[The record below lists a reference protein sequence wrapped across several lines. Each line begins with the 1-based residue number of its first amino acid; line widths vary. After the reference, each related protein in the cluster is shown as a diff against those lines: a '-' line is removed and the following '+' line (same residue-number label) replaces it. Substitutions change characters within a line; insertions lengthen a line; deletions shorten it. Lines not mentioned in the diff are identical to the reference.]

1 MADPKQPGFF
11 EFHAVDP
18 FATSMILYGLV
29 SINSLV
35 DVNYRLL
42 ELGAANLNTPKARFF
57 WYYFSSSLSYF
68 IRALFGLFVLIL
80 LVCIITA
87 VITVII
93 KVFAGVKH
101 DNGPSANAIMNTMKS
116 DLSRAVLDQVK
127 KTADF
132 IMNVYTIK
140 SDNKFMYKKL
150 PDLIKLF
157 MLILPLFM
165 LLMIASFAISLY
177 TPIINPDEESKKS
190 SVMSTNH
197 HYIYFML
204 VFFVIIFIGLFL
216 YTYIKTH

>member
-18 FATSMILYGLV
+18 FATSMILYSLV

-80 LVCIITA
+80 LVCIIAA
-87 VITVII
+87 VITVMI
-93 KVFAGVKH
+93 KVFAGTK
-101 DNGPSANAIMNTMKS
+101 DDGLSANAIMNTMKS

-127 KTADF
+127 KTANF

-157 MLILPLFM
+157 LLVLPLFM
-165 LLMIASFAISLY
+165 LLMMTSFAISLY
-177 TPIINPDEESKKS
+177 TPINNPDEESKKS

-216 YTYIKTH
+216 YTYIKSP

>member
-68 IRALFGLFVLIL
+68 IRSLFGLFVLIL

-87 VITVII
+87 IIAVII
-93 KVFAGVKH
+93 KVFSGVK
-101 DNGPSANAIMNTMKS
+101 DDGLSANAIMKNIKS
-116 DLSRAVLDQVK
+116 DLSKAVLDQVK

-132 IMNVYTIK
+132 VMNVYTIK

-157 MLILPLFM
+157 MIILPIFM
-165 LLMIASFAISLY
+165 VLMMASFAISLY
-177 TPIINPDEESKKS
+177 KPIMNPDEESKKS

-216 YTYIKTH
+216 HTYINTK

>member
-1 MADPKQPGFF
+1 MADPKKTGFF
-11 EFHAVDP
+11 EIHAVDP
-18 FATSMILYGLV
+18 FATSMILYSLV

-42 ELGAANLNTPKARFF
+42 ELGAANLNTPKTRFF

-68 IRALFGLFVLIL
+68 IRSLFGLFVLIL
-80 LVCIITA
+80 LVCIIA
-87 VITVII
+87 AIITVII
-93 KVFAGVKH
+93 KVFAGTK
-101 DNGPSANAIMNTMKS
+101 DTGLSANAIMQTMKS
-116 DLSRAVLDQVK
+116 DLSRTVLDEVK

-157 MLILPLFM
+157 MLLLPLFM
-165 LLMIASFAISLY
+165 LLMTAAFAISLY

>member
-1 MADPKQPGFF
+1 MADPKQHKFF
-11 EFHAVDP
+11 EIHAVDP
-18 FATSMILYGLV
+18 FATSMILYSLV

-57 WYYFSSSLSYF
+57 WYYFSSSFSYF
-68 IRALFGLFVLIL
+68 IRSLFGLFVLIL
-80 LVCIITA
+80 LVCIVTA
-87 VITVII
+87 IITVII
-93 KVFAGVKH
+93 KVFAGTK
-101 DNGPSANAIMNTMKS
+101 DDGPGANAIMQTMKT
-116 DLSRAVLDQVK
+116 DLSRTVINQVK

-157 MLILPLFM
+157 MIILPIFM
-165 LLMIASFAISLY
+165 LLMMVSFAISLY
-177 TPIINPDEESKKS
+177 TPIINPDEENKKS

-197 HYIYFML
+197 HFIYFML

-216 YTYIKTH
+216 YTYIKTR